1 MILKRNDG
9 SAIDLCNLKFIDS
22 DKRLPRK
29 RKKAMKRTLGRDKR
43 LLKEWG
49 AEY

>member
-9 SAIDLCNLKFIDS
+9 SAIDLCNLKFTDS

-29 RKKAMKRTLGRDKR
+29 RKKTLKRRLERDER

-49 AEY
+49 AEF